1 MVWVRG
7 VQGRIYIQIFVRQAS
22 LIMRTH
28 PLCILKVSV
37 QPIPKIQVVL
47 QVSGYLCCS
56 FCNGLQSS
64 HLIHELH
71 SVAGQVLCTSCGAA
85 CILLVANTEAN
96 RGRKFY
102 KCQDPGCGFFKYVV
116 SLTSSILH
124 CRAYSSGI
132 MKKRFSLSIQLNP
145 CYACCVS
152 LSVQLVRQGW
162 HNLLL
167 YMLYTLSK

>member
-7 VQGRIYIQIFVRQAS
+7 LQGRIYILISVRQAS
-22 LIMRTH
+22 IIMRTH

-37 QPIPKIQVVL
+37 QPIPKIQVMH
-47 QVSGYLCCS
+47 QVSDYLCCS
-56 FCNGLQSS
+56 FRNGIQSC

-85 CILLVANTEAN
+85 CILRVANTEAN

-132 MKKRFSLSIQLNP
+132 MEKRFSLSIQLNP
-145 CYACCVS
+145 CFACCISFICAVGS
-152 LSVQLVRQGW
+152 ARVA
-162 HNLLL
+162 
-167 YMLYTLSK
+167 